1 MTVRWHPAAAAEGDA
16 AAGYYRDQ
24 RSDLARRFLNSLD
37 EALDRISLNPLIYR
51 EVEPGVR
58 KCKLQTFPYALIFR
72 DQDPEIEIVAVMHVR
87 REPGY
92 WKARL

>member
-1 MTVRWHPAAAAEGDA
+1 MRWHPRAVAEADA
-16 AAGYYRDQ
+16 AARYYRDQ
-24 RSDLARRFLNSLD
+24 RADLARRFLNSLD
-37 EALDRISLNPLIYR
+37 EALDRIALHPRIYR

-58 KCKLQTFPYALIFR
+58 KCKLKTFPYALIFR
-72 DQDPEIEIVAVMHVR
+72 DNGPEIEIVAVMHIR